1 MLKHDKYNN
10 INISNYNSYSPHYFS
25 YSILLNKKK
34 KKRLEYEAHLERE
47 RQKEESRV
55 RREKYNDELG
65 SFFERVEKATLA
77 FRSLVSK
84 SKFVSNYE
92 AYLYYKEYEQLYS
105 ELPLKSFDQ
114 LANDGEVKKEIKKF
128 K

>member
-1 MLKHDKYNN
+1 MTNTIIL
-10 INISNYNSYSPHYFS
+10 ISAIIIP
-25 YSILLNKKK
+25 ILLITFLILNLSKKK

-105 ELPLKSFDQ
+105 ELPLKSLDLQQHSNIVFDVAF
-114 LANDGEVKKEIKKF
+114 LVCVMI
-128 K
+128 

>member
-1 MLKHDKYNN
+1 MTNTIIL
-10 INISNYNSYSPHYFS
+10 ISAIIIP
-25 YSILLNKKK
+25 ILLITFLILYLNKKK
-34 KKRLEYEAHLERE
+34 RKRLEYEAHLERE

-84 SKFVSNYE
+84 SKFVSNDE
-92 AYLYYKEYEQLYS
+92 AYLYWDT
-105 ELPLKSFDQ
+105 PLFSQ
-114 LANDGEVKKEIKKF
+114 N
-128 K
+128 